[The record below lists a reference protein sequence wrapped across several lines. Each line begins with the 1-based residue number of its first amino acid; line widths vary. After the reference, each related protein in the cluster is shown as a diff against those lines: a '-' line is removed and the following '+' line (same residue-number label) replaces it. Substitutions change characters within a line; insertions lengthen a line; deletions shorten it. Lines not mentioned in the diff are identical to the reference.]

1 MDIPFV
7 VCVIIAMVLF
17 YQPFFGAEKDFLACL
32 DAFLASD
39 RRLGWLNG
47 NQQKND
53 GKTLKMTLFLA
64 SVFLSSLFVRII
76 IVPIFQGPGF

>member
-17 YQPFFGAEKDFLACL
+17 YQPFFGAEKDFWACL
-32 DAFLASD
+32 DVFLTTGS
-39 RRLGWLNG
+39 RLSWLNG

-53 GKTLKMTLFLA
+53 GKTLKMTLFLV
-64 SVFLSSLFVRII
+64 SVFLSSLFVRIL
-76 IVPIFQGPGF
+76 IVPIFQQPGF